1 MVEQSAV
8 NRLVV
13 GSSPTAGANKREI
26 WSEKALSPLFFYKEI
41 TMNHLFKDLKKKQ
54 RIFFKMPTDSLQQ
67 YCRKYPLDSL
77 SEGVMNH
84 RFVTALNIMENCAL
98 DLSEQ
103 KRLELAE
110 YIKSTFNRG
119 RIVVAPLRF
128 HEIYASALNKK
139 DKKIALEGALA
150 EFLAFA
156 KAPHTPRKKAQLKAM
171 VLHILPQRQERQATP
186 FGLGMEEYRQ
196 RTCLFSR

>member
-26 WSEKALSPLFFYKEI
+26 RSERAWSPLFFYKELA
-41 TMNHLFKDLKKKQ
+41 MNRAQKNFEKKQ
-54 RIFFKMPTDSLQQ
+54 RIFFKMPANQLQQ
-67 YCRKYPLDSL
+67 YYEKHPLDSL
-77 SEGVMNH
+77 SAGTMNH
-84 RFVTALNIMENCAL
+84 RFITALNIMENCAL

-139 DKKIALEGALA
+139 DKKTVLEGALA

-171 VLHILPQRQERQATP
+171 VLHILPQRQERKATP
-186 FGLGMEEYRQ
+186 FELGMEEYRQ
-196 RTCLFSR
+196 RTCLFSH